1 MKVQTEKRAE
11 SLFLSLKKKRIPILI
26 LLFIIIGLGVFSGIL
41 AAQDRKPC
49 LAPFNQAFLEYNV
62 QRDKVLRYTA
72 EGHPLGLIP
81 SPHDLSYLKNLSV
94 TRRSRQI
101 DLPAAYDLR
110 TLNRLTPVRN
120 QGSCGSCWAFATYGS
135 LESFLMPAEP
145 RDFSEEHLI
154 HNHGFD
160 YDPCYGGQIY
170 MSVAYL
176 IRWSGPVNESDNPY
190 VSGNGYSVAKHV
202 QEVMAIPPRSGP
214 LDNGLIKEA
223 VMNSG
228 AIYTDMLWDDSSY
241 NSTNKA
247 YYNPGNG
254 GGGHAVAIVGWD
266 DNFEAAKF
274 RTAPSGNGAFIVKNS
289 WGPSWGENGYFYV
302 SYYDAYFGSQEVS
315 GAFKAENPGKY
326 LVNYQY
332 DPLGWVTSLGYYDD
346 DTAWMANVFL
356 AQSDLPLRAVG
367 FYTASTVNNYEIYIY
382 LNTAP
387 GVAVFGEPVATKS
400 GVINSPGFFTI
411 ELDNPVALTAGQYFS
426 VVVRLQTVGYGYPIP
441 IEGRIEGY
449 TSAAVSNPGM
459 GLVSED
465 GVSWEALTEPFDYDI
480 CLKAFAGPE
489 PLYPPVNLTLTA
501 VENNFI
507 FFKEKINRLSW
518 AANPANVTNIVN
530 HKIYRKANNESTY
543 SLLAT
548 VGGSQYSFDDRGL
561 KVPGNY
567 SYQVTAVDEYERES
581 DPVTVSAS
589 GGIPDKVL
597 KTKSY
602 RTKVAARNLSGSK

>member
-1 MKVQTEKRAE
+1 MKTQSQGE
-11 SLFLSLKKKRIPILI
+11 SQSFFLFLKKKRATIIF
-26 LLFIIIGLGVFSGIL
+26 LLFIIIGLGIFSGVL
-41 AAQDRKPC
+41 AAQDKKLY
-49 LAPFNQAFLEYNV
+49 LAPVNKAFLEYNT
-62 QRDKVLRYTA
+62 QRDRVLRYTS

-94 TRRSRQI
+94 RRSRQI
-101 DLPAAYDLR
+101 DLPVTYDLR
-110 TLNRLTPVRN
+110 TLNKLTPIRN

-160 YDPCYGGQIY
+160 YDPCYGGTLD
-170 MSVAYL
+170 MSTAYL
-176 IRWSGPVNESDNPY
+176 VRWGGPVNETDDPY
-190 VSGNGYSVAKHV
+190 VSGNGFSAVKHV
-202 QEVMAIPPRSGP
+202 QEVMMMPPRSGP
-214 LDNGLIKEA
+214 LDNDVIKEA

-228 AIYTDMLWDDSSY
+228 AVYTDMFWDDSSY

-247 YYNPGNG
+247 FYNPGNT
-254 GGGHAVAIVGWD
+254 GGGHAVAIVGWN
-266 DNFEAAKF
+266 DNFDAAKF
-274 RTAPSGNGAFIVKNS
+274 NTAPPGNGAFIVKNS
-289 WGPSWGENGYFYV
+289 WGSSWGDHGYFYV
-302 SYYDAYFGSQEVS
+302 SYYDAYFGRQGVN
-315 GAFKAENPGKY
+315 GVVKAESAAKY

-332 DPLGWVTSLGYYDD
+332 DPLGWTTGLSYGS
-346 DTAWMANVFL
+346 DTAWMANVFQS
-356 AQSDLPLRAVG
+356 QSDLPLQAVG

-387 GVAVFGEPVATKS
+387 RVAINGEPVATKS

-426 VVVRLQTVGYGYPIP
+426 VVVRLQTVGYEYPIP
-441 IEGRIEGY
+441 IEGYVGGY
-449 TSAAVSNPGM
+449 SSGATTNPGM
-459 GLVSED
+459 CLVSSN
-465 GVSWEALTEPFDYDI
+465 GTGWTVLTDVGLNYDI

-489 PLYPPVNLTLTA
+489 PLYPPVNLRLTA

-518 AANPANVTNIVN
+518 AANTANTMRIAS
-530 HKIYRKANNESTY
+530 HKIYRKASNESTY

-548 VGGSQYSFDDRGL
+548 VGGTQYTFDDRGL
-561 KVPGNY
+561 KAPGNY
-567 SYQVTAVDEYERES
+567 SYQVTTVDEYERES
-581 DPVTVSAS
+581 DPVTVSGSAET
-589 GGIPDKVL
+589 PAKVL

-602 RTKVAARNLSGSK
+602 RTKVAARDLSDSK